1 MRIETPALGTTHRT
15 TGNVLSVYLGA
26 EMKAQW
32 LTFCAANNTTS
43 SEAMRAVVRKLTNSA
58 TNECRTFQIDHERP
72 DLGRRRVELRLTA
85 TEFASIDEL
94 ARRVGNSPNAWIINL
109 IRANL
114 TRTPQLG
121 LHELQTLGKS
131 NSQLLAIGRN
141 LNQIARWMNAN
152 KGSAPPEIERIEHL
166 YRFIVAHTEEV
177 ATIMRSNIDRWTL
190 K

>member
-1 MRIETPALGTTHRT
+1 MTTETPAFATVHRP
-15 TGNVLSVYLGA
+15 TGDVLSVYLGA
-26 EMKAQW
+26 EMKGQW

-43 SEAMRAVVRKLTNSA
+43 SEAMRNVVRKLTTRVA
-58 TNECRTFQIDHERP
+58 HEPRTFQIGHEKP

-85 TEFASIDEL
+85 TEFSGIEEF
-94 ARRVGNSPNAWIINL
+94 ARQIGNSPNAWIVNL

-114 TRTPQLG
+114 TRMPQLG
-121 LHELQTLGKS
+121 LHELQALGKS

-152 KGSAPPEIERIEHL
+152 RGSAPPELERIEQL
-166 YRFIVAHTEEV
+166 YRFIVTHTEEV
-177 ATIMRSNIDRWTL
+177 TAIMRSNIDRWTL

>member
-1 MRIETPALGTTHRT
+1 MTTETPALGTSYRP

-32 LTFCAANNTTS
+32 LKFCAANSTTS
-43 SEAMRAVVRKLTNSA
+43 SEAMRAVIRKVTNRGA
-58 TNECRTFQIDHERP
+58 NEWRKFQIEHENPDHE
-72 DLGRRRVELRLTA
+72 RRRVELRLTA
-85 TEFASIDEL
+85 TEFAGIGEL
-94 ARRVGNSPNAWIINL
+94 ARQVGNSPNAWIVNL

-121 LHELQTLGKS
+121 LHELQALGKS
-131 NSQLLAIGRN
+131 NSQLLAVGRN

-152 KGSAPPEIERIEHL
+152 KGSAPPEIECIEQL
-166 YRFIVAHTEEV
+166 YRFIVTHTEEV
-177 ATIMRSNIDRWTL
+177 AAIMRSNIDRWTL